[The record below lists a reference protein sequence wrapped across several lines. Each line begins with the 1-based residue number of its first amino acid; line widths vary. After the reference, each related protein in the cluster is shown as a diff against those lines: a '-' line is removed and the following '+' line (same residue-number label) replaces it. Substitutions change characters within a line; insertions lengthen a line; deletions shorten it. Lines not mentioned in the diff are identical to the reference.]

1 MKKFIKHT
9 AIIDE
14 MEGKDEVVKE
24 LLIVMVSQC

>member
-9 AIIDE
+9 EIIDE
-14 MEGKDEVVKE
+14 MVGKDEVVKE